1 MKIVY
6 NVVEI
11 FGVQVEHGVHVFVL
25 CVHIHI
31 NKLFKDK
38 LVYYKNLEDLKK
50 FYNLV
55 CIL

>member
-11 FGVQVEHGVHVFVL
+11 FGVQVEHGVHVYVL